1 MPHTRTSVTRRLALL
16 VPAALVAL
24 LAVGATAGAPVLT
37 ADHGTSVSADG
48 NTNSNTNT
56 VPRPR
61 LDHNE
66 FNSRA

>member
-24 LAVGATAGAPVLT
+24 LAVGATAGAPALT
-37 ADHGTSVSADG
+37 ADRGTSVSADG
-48 NTNSNTNT
+48 NTT
-56 VPRPR
+56 PRPR

>member
-1 MPHTRTSVTRRLALL
+1 MPHLRTSVTRRLALV
-16 VPAALVAL
+16 VPAALFAL

-37 ADHGTSVSADG
+37 ADRDTSVSADG
-48 NTNSNTNT
+48 ASG
-56 VPRPR
+56 PRPR

>member
-1 MPHTRTSVTRRLALL
+1 MPHIRTSVTRRPALL
-16 VPAALVAL
+16 VPAAFLAFLAL

-37 ADHGTSVSADG
+37 ADRGTSVSADG
-48 NTNSNTNT
+48 GGT

>member
-1 MPHTRTSVTRRLALL
+1 MPHIRTSVTRRPALL

-24 LAVGATAGAPVLT
+24 VALVAVGATAGAPVLT
-37 ADHGTSVSADG
+37 ADRSTSVSAGDG
-48 NTNSNTNT
+48 A

-61 LDHNE
+61 VDHNE